1 LIQKTGR
8 WTVPTTITQTRLD
21 KFLTTAMPD
30 ESRSHIQVWI
40 RKGQVLVNGLPTK
53 SGYSV
58 RPGDEIKLEASEEHT
73 DGLPQP
79 ENIPVPILYQDSDIA
94 VIDKPAGLVC
104 HVGAGV
110 RSGTLVNA
118 LLFHLGPLDSGDPV
132 RPGIVHRLDKLTSG
146 VMVVARN
153 PKAHRSLSR
162 QFKRREVSKEY
173 LAVVYGCPAE
183 PIGVIDWPLGRDP
196 RSRTRISTRARKKR
210 VAVTRYELVSK
221 YGPVSLLKIKPETG
235 RTHQIRVH
243 LAQKGFPVVGDELY
257 GGNRS
262 RNLLPGLADTIKK
275 LGRHF
280 LHACRLEFQHPGT
293 GERVFFS
300 AALPAELQHF
310 LAELQPGLLDSK
322 LRRTI

>member
-8 WTVPTTITQTRLD
+8 WTVPPTTTQIRLD
-21 KFLTTAMPD
+21 KFLTMAMPD

-40 RKGQVLVNGLPTK
+40 RNGRVLVNGLSTK

-58 RPGDEIKLEASEEHT
+58 RAGDEIRLEVSEEQT
-73 DGLPQP
+73 ADMPQP
-79 ENIPVPILYQDSDIA
+79 ENIPLPILYQDDDI
-94 VIDKPAGLVC
+94 VVLDKPAGLVC
-104 HVGAGV
+104 HAGAGI

-118 LLFHLGPLDSGDPV
+118 LLFHLGPLDSGDPM

-153 PKAHRSLSR
+153 PKAHRLLSR
-162 QFKRREVSKEY
+162 QFKRREVAKEY

-183 PIGVIDWPLGRDP
+183 PTGTIDLPLGRDP
-196 RSRTRISTRARKKR
+196 RSRTKISIRARKKR
-210 VAVTRYELVSK
+210 AAVTKYELVRN
-221 YGPVSLLKIKPETG
+221 YGPVSLLKVKPETG

-257 GGNRS
+257 GGNRRRS
-262 RNLLPGLADTIKK
+262 FPPSLAQTIKT

-280 LHACRLEFQHPGT
+280 LHACRLEFQHPRT
-293 GERVFFS
+293 GERVCFAASLPPDLRGFL
-300 AALPAELQHF
+300 AALP
-310 LAELQPGLLDSK
+310 PGRLDSK
-322 LRRTI
+322 LKRTI